1 MAYEFHEFMI
11 SLDNLTVSYGG
22 WTLFDNISFL
32 INPKDRIGLVGKNG
46 AGKTTLLRIITGE
59 QQPTSGA
66 VTLNGDCTIG
76 YLPQTMRV
84 ADTTTL
90 VEETAKAFGEVLRL
104 EAEIDALTREIAE
117 RTDYESAAYEQ
128 LLHRLNDAQDHYHIL
143 GGETRDADIEKTLL
157 GLGFK
162 RSDFGRATSEFS
174 GGWRMRIELA
184 KLLLRR
190 PSIFLL
196 DEPTNHL
203 DIESIQWL
211 EEYLR
216 GYNGAVLL
224 ISHDR
229 AFLDNVTNRTV
240 ELSLGKIYDYKVS
253 YSKYVVLRAERRAQQ
268 LAAYEN
274 QQRMIEKTEEFI
286 EKFRYKPTKSNQVQS
301 RIKQLE
307 RLERLEVEEEDLATL
322 NIKFPP
328 APRSGQIVAEI
339 RDAGMS
345 FGEKHVFS
353 GANFTIGK
361 GDRIALVG
369 RNGEGKTTLARMLVG
384 QLTPTEG
391 SVRLGA
397 NVNIGYYA
405 QNQDDLMDGEF
416 TVYDTLDR
424 VAVGD
429 IRTRLRDILGAFLFR
444 GEDID
449 KKVKVLSGGERA
461 RLAMARMMLE
471 PRNLLVLDE
480 PTNHMDMRS
489 KDILKNAIMKYDGTV
504 VVVSHD
510 REFLDGMV
518 EKVYEFR
525 DGGVKEYLGGI
536 YYFLEKRKIESLREI
551 ERRDPSPKG
560 VAAKG
565 AAGNDSGAGSA
576 AGRGAAGTKAAAK
589 SGPVKSSAAE
599 EPAKAVSAGKA
610 SYEQRKEQEKLLR
623 KLRRNVETIEAE
635 LADIEK
641 RIAEYDAR
649 FAAATAYDEADYKAY
664 NELKTRYDRQM
675 HEWEKA
681 SYELEIT
688 EGE

>member
-1 MAYEFHEFMI
+1 MI

-22 WTLFDNISFL
+22 WTLFDGISFL
-32 INPKDRIGLVGKNG
+32 INEKDRIGLVGKNG

-59 QQPTSGA
+59 QQPSEGA
-66 VTLNGDCTIG
+66 VTINGECSIG
-76 YLPQTMRV
+76 YLPQQMRV

-90 VEETAKAFGEVLRL
+90 KAEAEKAFDEVLRL
-104 EAEIDALTREIAE
+104 EAEIASLTAEIAE
-117 RTDYESAAYEQ
+117 RTDYESEEYEA
-128 LLHRLNDAQDHYHIL
+128 LLHRLNDAQDRYHIL
-143 GGETRDADIEKTLL
+143 GGDTREADIEKTLL

-162 RSDFGRATSEFS
+162 RTDFDRATSEFS

-211 EEYLR
+211 EEYLKN
-216 GYNGAVLL
+216 YSGAVLL

-229 AFLDNVTNRTV
+229 AFLDNVTTRTV
-240 ELSLGKIYDYKVS
+240 ELSLGQIYDYKVP
-253 YSKYVVLRAERRAQQ
+253 YSKFVELRAERRAQQ
-268 LAAYEN
+268 QAAYEN

-307 RLERLEVEEEDLATL
+307 RLERIEVEEEDLATL

-328 APRSGQIVAEI
+328 APRSGQIVAEVKEVGK
-339 RDAGMS
+339 A
-345 FGEKHVFS
+345 FGEKRIFS
-353 GANFTIGK
+353 NFTFTLERGQK
-361 GDRIALVG
+361 IALVG
-369 RNGEGKTTLARMLVG
+369 RNGEGKTTMARMLLG
-384 QLTPTEG
+384 ELEQSEG
-391 SVRLGA
+391 TIKLGA

-416 TVYDTLDR
+416 TVFDTLDR

-449 KKVKVLSGGERA
+449 KKVKVLSGGERS
-461 RLAMARMMLE
+461 RLAMARLMLE
-471 PRNLLVLDE
+471 PYNLLILDE

-489 KDILKNAIMKYDGTV
+489 KDILKRAIQKYDGTV

-510 REFLDGMV
+510 RDFLDGIV
-518 EKVYEFR
+518 DRVYEFR

-536 YYFLEKRKIESLREI
+536 YYFLEKRKVESLQEI
-551 ERRDPSPKG
+551 ER
-560 VAAKG
+560 
-565 AAGNDSGAGSA
+565 
-576 AGRGAAGTKAAAK
+576 KAAPTANATK
-589 SGPVKSSAAE
+589 ESST
-599 EPAKAVSAGKA
+599 GKL

-623 KLRRNVETIEAE
+623 KLRKAVETIEEE
-635 LADIEK
+635 LAKIEAQ
-641 RIAEYDAR
+641 IASYDAK
-649 FAAATAYDEADYKAY
+649 FATATEYNEADYAAY
-664 NELKTRYDRQM
+664 NELKAQYDKQM

-688 EGE
+688 ENQ

>member
-1 MAYEFHEFMI
+1 MI

-32 INPKDRIGLVGKNG
+32 INPKDRIGLVGRNG

-59 QQPTSGA
+59 QQPTSGH
-66 VTLNGDCTIG
+66 VTLNSECTIG

-90 VEETAKAFGEVLRL
+90 AEETAKAFDEVLRL
-104 EAEIDALTREIAE
+104 EAEIASLTREIAE
-117 RTDYESAAYEQ
+117 RTDYESAGYEQ

-143 GGETRDADIEKTLL
+143 GGDTREADIEKTLL

-162 RSDFGRATSEFS
+162 RTDFGRATSEFS

-211 EEYLR
+211 EEYLKN
-216 GYNGAVLL
+216 YNGAVLL

-240 ELSLGKIYDYKVS
+240 ELSLGKVTDYKVS

-268 LAAYEN
+268 MAAYEN

-307 RLERLEVEEEDLATL
+307 RLERLEIEEEDLSTL

-339 RDAGMS
+339 NEAGMS
-345 FGEKHVFS
+345 FGTKHVFS
-353 GANFTIGK
+353 GANFIIEK
-361 GDRIALVG
+361 GDKIALVG
-369 RNGEGKTTLARMLVG
+369 RNGEGKTTLARMLIG

-471 PRNLLVLDE
+471 PRNLLILDE

-518 EKVYEFR
+518 QKVYEFR

-536 YYFLEKRKIESLREI
+536 YYFLEKRKLESLQEI
-551 ERRDPSPKG
+551 ERRDAPAKP
-560 VAAKG
+560 AA
-565 AAGNDSGAGSA
+565 NP
-576 AGRGAAGTKAAAK
+576 AAK
-589 SGPVKSSAAE
+589 SAAQ
-599 EPAKAVSAGKA
+599 PAANRDAAASGKLT
-610 SYEQRKEQEKLLR
+610 YEQRKEQEKQLR
-623 KLRRNVETIEAE
+623 KLRRAVETVEAE
-635 LADIEK
+635 LAEIEK
-641 RIAEYDAR
+641 QIAAYDAK
-649 FAAATAYDEADYKAY
+649 FAAATEYNEADYKAY
-664 NELKTRYDRQM
+664 NDLKARYDHQM

-681 SYELEIT
+681 SYELEIV
-688 EGE
+688 EEQG

>member
-1 MAYEFHEFMI
+1 MI

-32 INPKDRIGLVGKNG
+32 INPKDRIGLVGRNG

-59 QQPTSGA
+59 QQPTSGH
-66 VTLNGDCTIG
+66 VTLNGECTIG

-90 VEETAKAFGEVLRL
+90 AEETAKAFDEVLRL
-104 EAEIDALTREIAE
+104 EAEIASLTREIAE
-117 RTDYESAAYEQ
+117 RTDYESAGYEQ

-143 GGETRDADIEKTLL
+143 GGDTREADIEKTLL

-162 RSDFGRATSEFS
+162 RTDFGRATSEFS

-211 EEYLR
+211 EEYLKN
-216 GYNGAVLL
+216 YNGAVLL

-240 ELSLGKIYDYKVS
+240 ELSLGKVTDYKVS

-268 LAAYEN
+268 MAAYEN

-307 RLERLEVEEEDLATL
+307 RLERLEIEEEDLSTL

-339 RDAGMS
+339 NEAGMS
-345 FGEKHVFS
+345 FGTKHVFS
-353 GANFTIGK
+353 GANFIIEK
-361 GDRIALVG
+361 GDKIALVG
-369 RNGEGKTTLARMLVG
+369 RNGEGKTTLARMLIG

-471 PRNLLVLDE
+471 PRNLLILDE

-518 EKVYEFR
+518 QKVYEFR

-536 YYFLEKRKIESLREI
+536 YYFLEKRKLESLQEI
-551 ERRDPSPKG
+551 ERRDAPAKPMANP
-560 VAAKG
+560 AA
-565 AAGNDSGAGSA
+565 NRD
-576 AGRGAAGTKAAAK
+576 AAA
-589 SGPVKSSAAE
+589 SGKLT
-599 EPAKAVSAGKA
+599 
-610 SYEQRKEQEKLLR
+610 YEQRKEQEKQLR
-623 KLRRNVETIEAE
+623 KLRRAVETVEAE
-635 LADIEK
+635 LAEIEK
-641 RIAEYDAR
+641 QIAAYDAK
-649 FAAATAYDEADYKAY
+649 FAAATEYNEADYKAY
-664 NELKTRYDRQM
+664 NDLKARYDHQM
-675 HEWEKA
+675 HEWEKT
-681 SYELEIT
+681 SYELEIV
-688 EGE
+688 EEQG

>member
-1 MAYEFHEFMI
+1 MI

-90 VEETAKAFGEVLRL
+90 AEETAKAFEEVLRL
-104 EAEIDALTREIAE
+104 EAEIEALTREIAE
-117 RTDYESAAYEQ
+117 RTDYESPEYEQ

-216 GYNGAVLL
+216 NYNGAVLL

-240 ELSLGKIYDYKVS
+240 ELSLGKITDYKVS

-268 LAAYEN
+268 MAAYEN

-307 RLERLEVEEEDLATL
+307 RLDRLEIEEEDLATL

-339 RDAGMS
+339 SEAGMS

-353 GANFTIGK
+353 GANFVIEK

-369 RNGEGKTTLARMLVG
+369 RNGEGKTTLARMLIG

-405 QNQDDLMDGEF
+405 QNQDDLMDGDF

-489 KDILKNAIMKYDGTV
+489 KDILKNAILKYDGTV

-518 EKVYEFR
+518 DKVYEFR

-536 YYFLEKRKIESLREI
+536 YYFLEKRKLESLQEI
-551 ERRDPSPKG
+551 ERRDPSPKSAAAKG
-560 VAAKG
+560 PAKG
-565 AAGNDSGAGSA
+565 AAPDEA
-576 AGRGAAGTKAAAK
+576 
-589 SGPVKSSAAE
+589 
-599 EPAKAVSAGKA
+599 AKAVPSGKA

-623 KLRRNVETIEAE
+623 KLRRNVETIEAG
-635 LADIEK
+635 LAEIEK
-641 RIAEYDAR
+641 QIAAYDAK
-649 FAAATAYDEADYKAY
+649 FAAATEYNEADYRDYNDLKA
-664 NELKTRYDRQM
+664 RYDHQK

-688 EGE
+688 ENA

>member
-1 MAYEFHEFMI
+1 MI

-46 AGKTTLLRIITGE
+46 AGKTTLLKLIVGL

-66 VTLNGDCTIG
+66 VTKNGECTVG
-76 YLPQTMRV
+76 YLPQQMKV

-90 VEETAKAFGEVLRL
+90 AEETAKAFEEVLRL
-104 EAEIDALTREIAE
+104 EAEIERLTAEIAE
-117 RTDYESAAYEQ
+117 RTDYESAEYEQ
-128 LLHRLNDAQDHYHIL
+128 LLHRLNDANDHFHIL

-157 GLGFK
+157 GLGF
-162 RSDFGRATSEFS
+162 RREDFDRATSEFS

-211 EEYLR
+211 EEYLKS
-216 GYNGAVLL
+216 YNGAVLV

-240 ELSLGKIYDYKVS
+240 ELSLGKIYDYKVP

-307 RLERLEVEEEDLATL
+307 KIDRIEVDEEDLATL

-339 RDAGMS
+339 REAGMS
-345 FGEKHVFS
+345 FGKKHVFS
-353 GANFTIGK
+353 GADFVIGR
-361 GDRIALVG
+361 GDKIALVG

-384 QLTPTEG
+384 QLVPTEG
-391 SVRLGA
+391 SIRLGA

-405 QNQDDLMDGEF
+405 QNQEDLMNGEL
-416 TVYDTLDR
+416 TVYETLDK

-449 KKVKVLSGGERA
+449 KKVKVLSGGERS
-461 RLAMARMMLE
+461 RLALASLMLE
-471 PRNLLVLDE
+471 PHNLLVLDE

-489 KDILKNAIMKYDGTV
+489 KDILKSAVMKYDGTV
-504 VVVSHD
+504 IVVSHD

-518 EKVYEFR
+518 QKVYEFR
-525 DGGVKEYLGGI
+525 DGGVQEYLGGI
-536 YYFLEKRKIESLREI
+536 YYFLEKRKLESLKEV
-551 ERRDPSPKG
+551 ERK
-560 VAAKG
+560 AAP
-565 AAGNDSGAGSA
+565 SA
-576 AGRGAAGTKAAAK
+576 AAPQQREVS
-589 SGPVKSSAAE
+589 SGKL
-599 EPAKAVSAGKA
+599 
-610 SYEQRKEQEKLLR
+610 SYEQKKEQEKLIR
-623 KLRRNVETIEAE
+623 KLKKNVEQIETE
-635 LADIEK
+635 LAGVEREIAAWDEK
-641 RIAEYDAR
+641 

-664 NELKTRYDRQM
+664 NDLKARYDHLM

-681 SYELEIT
+681 SYELEIV
-688 EGE
+688 EEN

>member
-1 MAYEFHEFMI
+1 MI

-32 INPKDRIGLVGKNG
+32 INPKDRIGLVGRNG

-59 QQPTSGA
+59 QQPTSGS

-90 VEETAKAFGEVLRL
+90 VEETAKAFEEVLRL
-104 EAEIDALTREIAE
+104 EAEIEHLTREIAE
-117 RTDYESAAYEQ
+117 RTDYESDGYAQ

-143 GGETRDADIEKTLL
+143 GGETREADIEKTLL

-162 RSDFGRATSEFS
+162 RGDFGRPTSEFS

-211 EEYLR
+211 EDYLKN
-216 GYNGAVLL
+216 YSGAVLL

-229 AFLDNVTNRTV
+229 AFLDNVTNRTI
-240 ELSLGKIYDYKVS
+240 ELSLGKATDYKVS

-268 LAAYEN
+268 MAAYEN

-339 RDAGMS
+339 NEAGMS
-345 FGEKHVFS
+345 FGAKHVFS
-353 GANFTIGK
+353 GANFIIGK
-361 GDRIALVG
+361 GDKIALVG

-518 EKVYEFR
+518 QKVYEFR

-536 YYFLEKRKIESLREI
+536 YYFLEKRKLESLQEI
-551 ERRDPSPKG
+551 ERRDAP
-560 VAAKG
+560 AKPM
-565 AAGNDSGAGSA
+565 ANP
-576 AGRGAAGTKAAAK
+576 AAK
-589 SGPVKSSAAE
+589 SAAQPVANGDAA
-599 EPAKAVSAGKA
+599 ASGKLT
-610 SYEQRKEQEKLLR
+610 YEQRKEQEKQLR
-623 KLRRNVETIEAE
+623 KLRRAVETVEAE
-635 LADIEK
+635 LAEIEK
-641 RIAEYDAR
+641 QIAAYDAK
-649 FAAATAYDEADYKAY
+649 FAAATEYNEADYKAY
-664 NELKTRYDRQM
+664 NDLKARYDHQM

-681 SYELEIT
+681 SYELEIV
-688 EGE
+688 EEQG

>member
-1 MAYEFHEFMI
+1 MI

-22 WTLFDNISFL
+22 WTLFDGISFL
-32 INPKDRIGLVGKNG
+32 INEKDRIGLVGKNG

-59 QQPTSGA
+59 QQPTEGA
-66 VTLNGDCTIG
+66 VSINGECTIG
-76 YLPQTMRV
+76 YLPQQMRV

-90 VEETAKAFGEVLRL
+90 KAETEKAFDEVLRL
-104 EAEIDALTREIAE
+104 EAEIASLTTQIAE
-117 RTDYESAAYEQ
+117 RTDYESEEYAD
-128 LLHRLNDAQDHYHIL
+128 LLHKLNDAQDHYHIL
-143 GGETRDADIEKTLL
+143 GGDTREADIEKTLL

-162 RSDFGRATSEFS
+162 RTDFDRATSEFS

-211 EEYLR
+211 EEYLKS
-216 GYNGAVLL
+216 YNGAVLL

-229 AFLDNVTNRTV
+229 AFLDNVTTRTV
-240 ELSLGKIYDYKVS
+240 ELSLGHIYDYKVP
-253 YSKYVVLRAERRAQQ
+253 YSKFVELRAERRAQQ
-268 LAAYEN
+268 MAAYEN
-274 QQRMIEKTEEFI
+274 QQKLIEKTEEFI

-307 RLERLEVEEEDLATL
+307 RLERIEVEEEDLATL

-339 RDAGMS
+339 KDVGKS
-345 FGEKHVFS
+345 FGEKHIFS
-353 GANFTIGK
+353 GANFTIERGQK
-361 GDRIALVG
+361 IALVG
-369 RNGEGKTTLARMLVG
+369 RNGEGKTTMARMIIGELEQTLG
-384 QLTPTEG
+384 TIK
-391 SVRLGA
+391 LGA

-416 TVYDTLDR
+416 TVFDTLDR

-449 KKVKVLSGGERA
+449 KKVKVLSGGERS
-461 RLAMARMMLE
+461 RLAMARLMLE
-471 PRNLLVLDE
+471 PYNLLVLDE

-489 KDILKNAIMKYDGTV
+489 KDILKRAIQKYDGTV
-504 VVVSHD
+504 IVVSHD
-510 REFLDGMV
+510 RDFLDGMV
-518 EKVYEFR
+518 EKIYEFR

-536 YYFLEKRKIESLREI
+536 YYFLEKRKVESLQDI
-551 ERRDPSPKG
+551 ERKDTPTNTPANKEAS
-560 VAAKG
+560 
-565 AAGNDSGAGSA
+565 SG
-576 AGRGAAGTKAAAK
+576 KL
-589 SGPVKSSAAE
+589 
-599 EPAKAVSAGKA
+599 
-610 SYEQRKEQEKLLR
+610 SYEQKKEQEKLIR
-623 KLRRNVETIEAE
+623 KLRKAVETVEAE
-635 LADIEK
+635 LAEVEAK
-641 RIAEYDAR
+641 IA
-649 FAAATAYDEADYKAY
+649 AYDEKFATATEYNEADYAAY
-664 NELKTRYDRQM
+664 NELKAHYDHLM

-681 SYELEIT
+681 SHELEIT
-688 EGE
+688 ENQ